1 MKQICEVLISDGIRI
16 GNYEYPEDARIAN
29 ILKDHA
35 FRPVGEMVGILTGGG
50 GHVPVKGDDL
60 EHIRLFQCPYTW
72 VGDLQRVTI
81 RLLADQKEQAG

>member
-1 MKQICEVLISDGIRI
+1 MKRKYEVVISDGIRI
-16 GNYEYPEDARIAN
+16 GNYEYPEDARIVN

-50 GHVPVKGDDL
+50 GHVHVKGDDL

-72 VGDLQRVTI
+72 VGDLQLVTI
-81 RLLADQKEQAG
+81 HLHADQKEQT

>member
-1 MKQICEVLISDGIRI
+1 MNRKYEVLISDGIRI

-29 ILKDHA
+29 ILKDHGYK
-35 FRPVGEMVGILTGGG
+35 PVSKMVGILTGGG
-50 GHVPVKGDDL
+50 GHVSVKGDDI

-81 RLLADQKEQAG
+81 RFLADQKEQAG

>member
-1 MKQICEVLISDGIRI
+1 MKRYYEVVISDGIRI

-50 GHVPVKGDDL
+50 VHIQVNGDDL
-60 EHIRLFQCPYTW
+60 KHIRLFQCPYTW

-81 RLLADQKEQAG
+81 RLLADQKE

>member
-1 MKQICEVLISDGIRI
+1 MKRKYEVVISDGIRI

-50 GHVPVKGDDL
+50 GHVHVKGDDL

-81 RLLADQKEQAG
+81 HLLADQKKQA

>member
-1 MKQICEVLISDGIRI
+1 MKRKYEVLISDGIRI

-35 FRPVGEMVGILTGGG
+35 FRPAGKMVGILTGGG
-50 GHVPVKGDDL
+50 SHVPVTGDDL

-81 RLLADQKEQAG
+81 HLLADQKEQT

>member
-50 GHVPVKGDDL
+50 GHVTVKGDDL
-60 EHIRLFQCPYTW
+60 EHIRLFQCPYTL

-81 RLLADQKEQAG
+81 HLLSDQKEQA

>member
-1 MKQICEVLISDGIRI
+1 MKQIYEVLISDGIRI

-50 GHVPVKGDDL
+50 SHVPVKGDDL
-60 EHIRLFQCPYTW
+60 EHTRLFQCPYTW
-72 VGDLQRVTI
+72 VGSLPRVTI
-81 RLLADQKEQAG
+81 RLMSDQKEQA

>member
-1 MKQICEVLISDGIRI
+1 MKRKYEVVISDGIRI

-81 RLLADQKEQAG
+81 HLLAYQKEQA

>member
-1 MKQICEVLISDGIRI
+1 MKRKYEVVISDGIRI

-50 GHVPVKGDDL
+50 GHVHVKGDDL

-81 RLLADQKEQAG
+81 HLLADQKEQTG